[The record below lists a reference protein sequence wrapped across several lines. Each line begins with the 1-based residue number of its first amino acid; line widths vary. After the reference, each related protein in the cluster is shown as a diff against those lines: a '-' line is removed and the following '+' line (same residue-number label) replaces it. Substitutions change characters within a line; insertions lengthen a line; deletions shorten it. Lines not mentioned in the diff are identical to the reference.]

1 MFTSFSQNDKFSSF
15 YIWINFFAVPTPKKQ
30 KKLDNLGR
38 VRPSSYAKSDARK
51 PKSTKQQPPELE
63 SSETVSLPATDS
75 HSSVQF
81 NTDSEKHEDCP
92 SNPQSPIRKEFYEIV
107 TELMEN
113 SVVTEIC
120 EGDDFSF
127 ENLIPDN
134 EIHLIEDN
142 NEDPLMGQDE
152 ENQAASDSEEI
163 FPKDTPIYPGHFMSV
178 HHSMVLI
185 LLYAIC
191 HTISGAQLADTL
203 TLVSLHCLHSHPGLK
218 SIYTFKKYFADMHS
232 PLVKH
237 YFCTQCMTSLKENDT
252 SCPSKDCGI
261 QLGVKNKDYFIE
273 LPLEE
278 QLKKIMKR
286 PGILNL
292 IKSRFNRKKR
302 QFNGIEDIYDGAVYK
317 RFSEFGGPLSSEN
330 PTNVSFTWNTDGIPV
345 FKSSKFSLWPLYLVI
360 NELPFKQRF
369 LKENMILCGL
379 WFGESKPF
387 MSIFTKPLMNSLK
400 ILESNGIHYQVDN
413 EKICTKGFLICGTAD
428 LPAKSIV

>member
-1 MFTSFSQNDKFSSF
+1 MCVTSSIFSFTDDNVCTDEVCIEDVHEEEIEYQSDNYMYSTNEHDEEKQ
-15 YIWINFFAVPTPKKQ
+15 VPTPKKQ
-30 KKLDNLGR
+30 KKIDNLGR
-38 VRPSSYAKSDARK
+38 VRPSSYAKRDARK
-51 PKSTKQQPPELE
+51 PKSTKKQPPELE

-75 HSSVQF
+75 HSSIQF

-134 EIHLIEDN
+134 EIHVIEDN

-152 ENQAASDSEEI
+152 ENQASDSGET

-237 YFCTQCMTSLKENDT
+237 YFCKQCMTSVKENDT

-317 RFSEFGGPLSSEN
+317 RFSEFGGPLSSE
-330 PTNVSFTWNTDGIPV
+330 TLQIYHLHGT
-345 FKSSKFSLWPLYLVI
+345 
-360 NELPFKQRF
+360 
-369 LKENMILCGL
+369 
-379 WFGESKPF
+379 
-387 MSIFTKPLMNSLK
+387 LM
-400 ILESNGIHYQVDN
+400 
-413 EKICTKGFLICGTAD
+413 
-428 LPAKSIV
+428 